1 MPVIK
6 IFAALAVAAVF
17 SASAKPSTA
26 HVHSVEKSV
35 IELHQLFDQ
44 YQYAVVEKNSKE
56 LLGYFL
62 NETVPFVGA
71 FAPASYELISS
82 TNKQQVPRTLSSNA
96 KQDADSE
103 IKLPPDQ
110 IKNLSI
116 QTDGEVGTVS
126 WDYYAKIGH
135 GRIIWSTVLTN
146 DGWKIASVTYSINVP
161 AAAKKAAN
169 R

>member
-1 MPVIK
+1 MKK
-6 IFAALAVAAVF
+6 IYAAFVVAIYLSMLIDPSAVHAQ
-17 SASAKPSTA
+17 SA
-26 HVHSVEKSV
+26 EKGV
-35 IELHQLFDQ
+35 AELHQLFDN
-44 YQYAVVEKNSKE
+44 YQHAVATKNSKD

-62 NETVPFVGA
+62 NESVPFVGA
-71 FAPASYELISS
+71 FSSPSYKLISNA
-82 TNKQQVPRTLSSNA
+82 NKQPVPRTLSSNA
-96 KQDADSE
+96 KEDAAGE

-135 GRIIWSTVLTN
+135 GRMVWATVLTN

-161 AAAKKAAN
+161 AASKK
-169 R
+169 